1 MEFLVIFIVCTL
13 SGVLTG
19 LLGIGGGLIIV
30 PAFLTV
36 LPLLGVE
43 FSIQQ
48 IVGISATC
56 VFLNSALT
64 VFHRRKEQFEPL
76 KNIAGYAVAISLGT
90 IVGSCLFSS
99 APKNIILFLYIG
111 IALVSLY
118 LMLFKSELKNTNPK
132 LNSLIYPIFSLIG
145 ILSSAIGIGGAIFFS
160 TTLNFF
166 TAKNCKELLPTTTM
180 LVLIHAFFAFASKF
194 ALGEVTIKIIPIA
207 LAASL
212 IGTKIGVKICKH
224 LPPKT
229 INFLMAFVLVLALI
243 RTIIELWL

>member
-1 MEFLVIFIVCTL
+1 MEILVIFIVCTL
-13 SGVLTG
+13 SGILTG

-36 LPLLGVE
+36 LPLFGVE

-76 KNIAGYAVAISLGT
+76 KNIAAYAIAISLGT
-90 IVGSCLFSS
+90 IAGSWLFSA
-99 APKNIILFLYIG
+99 APKNVILFTYIG
-111 IALVSLY
+111 VALVSLY
-118 LMLFKSELKNTNPK
+118 LMLFKAELKNSNPK
-132 LNSLIYPIFSLIG
+132 LDFLIYPIFCVIG
-145 ILSSAIGIGGAIFFS
+145 VLSSAIGIGGAVFFS

-166 TAKNCKELLPTTTM
+166 TTKNCKELLPTTTM

-207 LAASL
+207 LIASL

-224 LPPKT
+224 LSPKT
-229 INFLMAFVLVLALI
+229 INTLMALVLVLALI
-243 RTIIELWL
+243 RTIVEVWF